1 MNLNLNKENIAICLT
16 AGEQSENHAG
26 MQKNGNGLADKG
38 FSIQDLLT
46 FKDRLKT
53 MDISSEFYR
62 LDHMA
67 EIADA
72 DLDDDCQPLEPAGL
86 LIIRNGVSQLTGV
99 HPDVLLDE
107 QLAFQWDT
115 KYWDTRRSKVL
126 NKRARWNVCYSET
139 AQPPDYEQ
147 KKGTIIPYDD
157 VPHLANWRN
166 MLNKLCFNND
176 DDNNNIQVEGNLYYD
191 VHKCGI
197 GFHGDSE
204 RKIVIA
210 CSLGAERP
218 IHWQWFHRSK
228 PVGKRLRFSIRS
240 GDMYIMSEKTTG
252 FDWKKRSLCT
262 LRHAAGIKFV

>member
-1 MNLNLNKENIAICLT
+1 MNLNKENIAICLT
-16 AGEQSENHAG
+16 AGEQSENHVG

-62 LDHMA
+62 LDQMA
-67 EIADA
+67 ELSNADYV
-72 DLDDDCQPLEPAGL
+72 DDCSPLEPAGL
-86 LIIRNGVSQLTGV
+86 LIIRNGVSQLSGV
-99 HPDVLLDE
+99 DPDDMIDE
-107 QLAFQWDT
+107 QLAFDWDT

-126 NKRARWNVCYSET
+126 NKRARWNVCYSEV

-147 KKGTIIPYDD
+147 KKGTIIPYDH

-166 MLNKLCFNND
+166 MLKKIIGNHPKEL
-176 DDNNNIQVEGNLYYD
+176 QVEGNLYYD
-191 VHKCGI
+191 VNKCGV

-210 CSLGAERP
+210 CSLGAKRP

-228 PVGKRLRFSIRS
+228 TVGKRIMFTIQH
-240 GDMYIMSEKTTG
+240 GDMYIMGEKTTG
-252 FDWKKRSLCT
+252 FDWKKRSLYT
-262 LRHAAGIKFV
+262 LRHAAGIKYV